1 MGELRVPS
9 VFGIDVK
16 VLSIKKLTKSNIVGI
31 DIKIESRGHSNF
43 VNKRAKQIHSQ
54 LISIS

>member
-16 VLSIKKLTKSNIVGI
+16 SLSIKKLTKSNIVGI
-31 DIKIESRGHSNF
+31 DIKIESGGHSH
-43 VNKRAKQIHSQ
+43 VNRGQNEYTHS
-54 LISIS
+54 LSIS